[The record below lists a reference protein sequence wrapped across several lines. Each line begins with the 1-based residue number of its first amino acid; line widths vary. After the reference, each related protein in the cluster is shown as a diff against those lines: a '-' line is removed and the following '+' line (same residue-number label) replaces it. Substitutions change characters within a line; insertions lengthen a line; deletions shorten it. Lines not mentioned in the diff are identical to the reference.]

1 MVWPEGKLDDN
12 ATEENWRS
20 LMELYKAGQRAVR
33 EVLPESKLQVHL
45 ALGGQNR
52 LCREFL
58 DRMIQME
65 AELILSDSPI
75 TNNGTRLTMI

>member
-1 MVWPEGKLDDN
+1 MIALKQAEVAPEIVQIGNEINHGMVWPEGKLDDN

-45 ALGGQNR
+45 ALGGR
-52 LCREFL
+52 TGFAVSSW
-58 DRMIQME
+58 IV
-65 AELILSDSPI
+65 
-75 TNNGTRLTMI
+75 